1 MTCNGISILC
11 STELHG
17 RTNTYIYD
25 STYHRCIY
33 VICYIYIALG
43 SHAADPAIMPFR
55 QRRSYV
61 TAVPL
66 AHLLHHAAN
75 RRIHDVQALLH
86 VHIIV
91 LTKNNILSHTFW

>member
-1 MTCNGISILC
+1 ML
-11 STELHG
+11 
-17 RTNTYIYD
+17 
-25 STYHRCIY
+25 
-33 VICYIYIALG
+33 YIYIALG